1 MPMIIIVINSF
12 NLKRMF
18 NKLTVISLGLILA
31 AFGTSSLTFNSF
43 AAPVTQISQT
53 IECRED
59 GSMIEMKKCA
69 QDKYSKIDRQLNQTY
84 QTLMAKL
91 DDNQRKQRLISAQR
105 SWIQFRDKSCSYE
118 ASEALGGSLEGLLLT
133 NCLTRVTDQRTSE
146 LKEYVSRLNER

>member
-1 MPMIIIVINSF
+1 M
-12 NLKRMF
+12 L

-31 AFGTSSLTFNSF
+31 VLGTSSLTFNSL

-105 SWIQFRDKSCSYE
+105 SWIQFRDKSCNYE